1 MSKYTKS
8 IIVVLVTTTTESGHN
23 RGLTVSSFTTLSLAD
38 EESPLVC
45 FNIRL
50 PSGTSAALHET
61 KRFAVNFL
69 ESKAEHAQLALSF
82 AGGLKAEE
90 NQASAMDKA
99 TEELFTSDDNTFE
112 LHNGLPVLKDA
123 MAIFFCRSQQVV
135 SVQDHEIWIGNVERV
150 ASSKKQAGTGLLYRN
165 KQFRRLHDHIL
176 E

>member
-1 MSKYTKS
+1 M
-8 IIVVLVTTTTESGHN
+8 
-23 RGLTVSSFTTLSLAD
+23 SSFTTLSLAD
-38 EESPLVC
+38 EENPLVY

-69 ESKAEHAQLALSF
+69 ESKAEHAQIALSF
-82 AGGLKAEE
+82 AGRLNSEE
-90 NQASAMDKA
+90 NQPSATDKA
-99 TEELFTSDDNTFE
+99 TEELFTNDDNTFE

-135 SVQDHEIWIGNVERV
+135 SVHDHEIWIGNVERV
-150 ASSKKQAGTGLLYRN
+150 SSKNQVGTGLLYHN
-165 KQFRRLHDHIL
+165 KQFRRLHDQKLL